1 MQFNL
6 KLACFPG
13 LLPVPNFY
21 LESLSSFKDR
31 LVSDFFFSVWLEYSK
46 MPTNNPEHCLFRW
59 IVLRV
64 VIWHL
69 FLEI

>member
-31 LVSDFFFSVWLEYSK
+31 LVSDFFFQFGSNIQKCQLTTLS
-46 MPTNNPEHCLFRW
+46 
-59 IVLRV
+59 IVSLGG
-64 VIWHL
+64 
-69 FLEI
+69 